1 MLWVSLAPG
10 LCHGREPPGSDPCAR
25 SPQATCGGVLRGTG
39 RQKLGAM
46 ANAVGY
52 YTIGFPIGISLM
64 FAAKMGV
71 LGTCALQLACHELCS
86 AKAQPW
92 NSCPDLPLP
101 HWGWIAHCR
110 DWGGH

>member
-1 MLWVSLAPG
+1 MLWVSLSPG
-10 LCHGREPPGSDPCAR
+10 LCHGPESPGSDPSAR

-39 RQKLGAM
+39 RQKLGAI

-71 LGTCALQLACHELCS
+71 LGTCALQLALC
-86 AKAQPW
+86 
-92 NSCPDLPLP
+92 
-101 HWGWIAHCR
+101 
-110 DWGGH
+110 